1 MILKS
6 SFIDLKDHIDW
17 IEPIIIDQT
26 RNKQHTYE
34 VDLNELST
42 FIATFLL
49 YGHFF
54 KWEVHKKYKLHIF
67 SLISLYRSYSSFVI
81 YQNIHPSVYSVLMYC
96 RQTSCTK
103 WLRADW
109 YITFYP
115 WYPSLYLYQRMIL
128 HFRMQQTTL
137 DVTLL
142 NSFLVGVW
150 YYLMFLFLNLQLFS
164 LARGQFDRQETKSV
178 ILSFPIKPFTTSG
191 SLSKNKQSVFSACF

>member
-6 SFIDLKDHIDW
+6 SFIDSKDHIDW

-54 KWEVHKKYKLHIF
+54 KWEVHKKYKFHIF

-81 YQNIHPSVYSVLMYC
+81 YQNIHPSVSFILPLISVSLPTTEFSVSTRTWLDFMTGSWFQ
-96 RQTSCTK
+96 RATK
-103 WLRADW
+103 
-109 YITFYP
+109 
-115 WYPSLYLYQRMIL
+115 
-128 HFRMQQTTL
+128 
-137 DVTLL
+137 
-142 NSFLVGVW
+142 
-150 YYLMFLFLNLQLFS
+150 
-164 LARGQFDRQETKSV
+164 
-178 ILSFPIKPFTTSG
+178 
-191 SLSKNKQSVFSACF
+191 